1 MEKSKVEITIRNQS
15 YTILTDDEPEKVLA
29 LANGLNT
36 MLDSIMGSGKV
47 SLTQALVLAA
57 LDLADKAK
65 TYKTLS
71 DKYKSEIADYLQDA
85 ERAMTERD
93 RYKRENDKLRERLN
107 GNKG

>member
-1 MEKSKVEITIRNQS
+1 MEKSKVEITVRNQN
-15 YTILTDDEPEKVLA
+15 YTIITDDAPEKVLA

-36 MLDSIMGSGKV
+36 MLDGIMDSGKV
-47 SLTQALVLAA
+47 TLTQALVLAA

-71 DKYKSEIADYLQDA
+71 DKYKSEIADYLEDA

-93 RYKRENDKLRERLN
+93 RYKRENEKLREKLS
-107 GNKG
+107 GN